1 MIQTVSLDAKTLLIK
16 ADHES
21 DLSWVYTCLNKQDKE
36 KNVDELLHFAS
47 EHRVIEKDYKF
58 DRNNCYVR

>member
-21 DLSWVYTCLNKQDKE
+21 DLSWIYAYLNRLDKE
-36 KNVDELLHFAS
+36 KNVGELLHFAAQR
-47 EHRVIEKDYKF
+47 RVIEKDYKF
-58 DRNNCYVR
+58 ERDDCYVR